1 MAHRNERN
9 VDARSRKM
17 PDDDD
22 REERERFVHHDEQRF
37 VHREDVHRVAH
48 RTDVRRVVRDDDDD
62 REMPE
67 RFVHDEETVRELI
80 RSMTDA
86 ERARFIDER
95 TRMFDDQEPGRL
107 FGGNRT
113 FGSEDRTRERP
124 RSHNGSRFPER
135 HRRR

>member
-22 REERERFVHHDEQRF
+22 REERDRFVTGGYEDER
-37 VHREDVHRVAH
+37 
-48 RTDVRRVVRDDDDD
+48 RRVVRDDDDD
-62 REMPE
+62 REE
-67 RFVHDEETVRELI
+67 RNRFVHIEERIRTFVGAMPAADRE
-80 RSMTDA
+80 
-86 ERARFIDER
+86 RFTDER
-95 TRMFDDQEPGRL
+95 TRMFDDEEPGRL

-113 FGSEDRTRERP
+113 LGSDDRTRERH
-124 RSHNGSRFPER
+124 RSHGRSRFPER